1 MCTSDNELG
10 VEMKIGLGPTTPV
23 ANSDEEYDDLP
34 LDIIGNNEEG
44 LNGTWGIRIEKIP
57 IETAQPVLNTSLGR
71 KFLESRMR
79 SETSSRVTSLK
90 S

>member
-10 VEMKIGLGPTTPV
+10 VEMKIGLGPTTPA
-23 ANSDEEYDDLP
+23 ANSDEEHGDLP
-34 LDIIGNNEEG
+34 LDLIGNSEEG
-44 LNGTWGIRIEKIP
+44 LKGTWGIRIEKIP
-57 IETAQPVLNTSLGR
+57 TETGPPVLNTSPGR
-71 KFLESRMR
+71 KSLESRMR